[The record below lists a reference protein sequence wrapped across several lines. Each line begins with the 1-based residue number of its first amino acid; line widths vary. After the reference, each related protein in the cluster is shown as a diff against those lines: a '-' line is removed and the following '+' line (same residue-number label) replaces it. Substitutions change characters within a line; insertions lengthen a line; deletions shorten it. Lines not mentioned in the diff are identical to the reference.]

1 MHLSCSSYQQI
12 YLVDKYKMAS
22 LRKIN
27 FEIIKKNNGKF
38 CIKVNN
44 KLLKTPKENLV
55 ELPNFSLAKILLQDY
70 KSKIKSKDVNI
81 VSAIKITNTAI
92 DKIKPQNSY
101 YIDEITNNLNNDV
114 LCYFSSSPE
123 ELVNIQ
129 NKEWLPLIH
138 YMKSSYDIDL
148 TYTSNLFAINQ
159 KTESLSKLKNILK
172 EENIFR
178 LSAFYTLSQ
187 ITKSI
192 IIPLAL
198 VNNKISAKK
207 AFENSNLEELYQISK
222 WGKDE
227 EAFNR
232 LNTIKVDIRNIK
244 KYYDSV

>member
-1 MHLSCSSYQQI
+1 MVL
-12 YLVDKYKMAS
+12 LK
-22 LRKIN
+22 KIN
-27 FEIIKKNNGKF
+27 FKIIDGENGKYY
-38 CIKVNN
+38 IRANN
-44 KLLKTPKENLV
+44 KLLKTPNGNLV
-55 ELPNFSLAKILLQDY
+55 EIPNFSLAKILLQDY
-70 KSKIKSKDVNI
+70 KSKLKTKDTHI
-81 VSAIKITNTAI
+81 ISAIKITNTAI
-92 DKIKPQNSY
+92 DKIKPQNSC

-114 LCYFSSSPE
+114 LCYFSSAPE
-123 ELVNIQ
+123 ELVNLQ
-129 NKEWLPLIH
+129 NKDWLPLIH
-138 YMKSSYDIDL
+138 YMKSTYDIDL

-159 KTESLSKLKNILK
+159 KTESLFKLKNILK
-172 EENIFR
+172 EKNIFK

-207 AFENSNLEELYQISK
+207 AFEYSNLEELYQISK

-227 EAFNR
+227 EAFDR